1 MFSLWGILQNADVAN
16 KRAHSS
22 KCIIL
27 FKKKCS
33 TTLQFKHTVL
43 RFHMKVKKPL
53 RPFKIYEE
61 SCDFIHYV
69 DNMHSFF

>member
-1 MFSLWGILQNADVAN
+1 MHNLI
-16 KRAHSS
+16 
-22 KCIIL
+22 
-27 FKKKCS
+27 KKKKPQ
-33 TTLQFKHTVL
+33 QFKQTVL

-53 RPFKIYEE
+53 RTFKIYEE